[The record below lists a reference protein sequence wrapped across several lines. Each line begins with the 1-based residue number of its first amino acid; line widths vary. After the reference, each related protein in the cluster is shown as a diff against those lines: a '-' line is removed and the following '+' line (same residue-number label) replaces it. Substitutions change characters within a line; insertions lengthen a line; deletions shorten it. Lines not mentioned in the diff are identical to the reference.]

1 MKKSTH
7 RTFWNRDSFFCDFKM
22 SISFNTRS
30 NNKLVFNLLG
40 CLLILSSETEQKSKL
55 KSKRYM
61 TTTDL
66 DLEENLNKKNSI
78 INIEID
84 FEIKIFRL

>member
-1 MKKSTH
+1 
-7 RTFWNRDSFFCDFKM
+7 
-22 SISFNTRS
+22 
-30 NNKLVFNLLG
+30 
-40 CLLILSSETEQKSKL
+40 
-55 KSKRYM
+55 M